1 MTSFVIFCGLLSGR
15 LTRVGRQD
23 LLGGAVVQE
32 LLICASGAL
41 VLVSGKPTE
50 RLILPVSGS
59 FEVWRRVLSSGKWLR
74 ERAWAGC
81 LASLVAEQLGRACEG
96 GCGAFGAVFGL
107 TDPSDVNGRVP
118 ERDLFGGFDPVSVL
132 ATLLGPGC
140 VHELP
145 VLRGWR
151 GVGKLWI
158 CGRLEVSCVLSS
170 ECRRGAEGRSAGAI
184 ERVQCSG
191 FGRYGGHVRR
201 SALEERRGGTGCGIV
216 RSQGSDLAARVH
228 LKSGIFLSADVAHRE
243 QAGSQLVSL
252 ESSSLLVGRAL
263 SVDLVDLW
271 ESSSTFFARQRGRC
285 RPCSGDGSAVLL
297 GLLFQCS
304 AVCNPCGFTF
314 GWMHR
319 AAARAPFGDLCSLSV
334 GQPGSGSISA

>member
-41 VLVSGKPTE
+41 VLVSDKPTE
-50 RLILPVSGS
+50 RLMSPVSGPL
-59 FEVWRRVLSSGKWLR
+59 EVWGWVLSSGMWLR
-74 ERAWAGC
+74 ERAWADC
-81 LASLVAEQLGRACEG
+81 LASLVAKQLGRAGEG
-96 GCGAFGAVFGL
+96 SCWAFGAVFGWK
-107 TDPSDVNGRVP
+107 DP
-118 ERDLFGGFDPVSVL
+118 
-132 ATLLGPGC
+132 
-140 VHELP
+140 
-145 VLRGWR
+145 
-151 GVGKLWI
+151 
-158 CGRLEVSCVLSS
+158 
-170 ECRRGAEGRSAGAI
+170 
-184 ERVQCSG
+184 
-191 FGRYGGHVRR
+191 
-201 SALEERRGGTGCGIV
+201 
-216 RSQGSDLAARVH
+216 
-228 LKSGIFLSADVAHRE
+228 LKSGVFLSADVAHRE

-334 GQPGSGSISA
+334 GQPGSGSISAGGAL